1 MASIFS
7 RIISGEIPAVKI
19 YEDDQVI
26 AFLDIA
32 PASKGHT
39 LVVPKQ
45 EYPDLLTVPPE
56 LLALVQQTVQRVA
69 QAIQQSLQPDGMN
82 IVQNNGTA
90 AGQSVFHYHV
100 HIIPRW
106 EGDRALRLWNPQQTP
121 TEDLQMV
128 ADLIRVKLL

>member
-7 RIISGEIPAVKI
+7 RIISGEIPAVKV
-19 YEDDQVI
+19 YEDDQVV

-45 EYPDLLTVPPE
+45 EYQDLLSVPPE
-56 LLALVQQTVQRVA
+56 LLAVVHHTVQRVA
-69 QAIQQSLQPDGMN
+69 QAIQQALQPHGMN
-82 IVQNNGTA
+82 ILQNNGTA
-90 AGQSVFHYHV
+90 AGQNVFHYHV

-106 EGDRALRLWNPQQTP
+106 EGDRALRLWEPKQATND
-121 TEDLQMV
+121 DLQMI
-128 ADLIRVKLL
+128 ADLIRVKLV

>member
-7 RIISGEIPAVKI
+7 RIISGEIPAVKV
-19 YEDDQVI
+19 YEDDQVV

-45 EYPDLLTVPPE
+45 EYQDLLSVPPE
-56 LLALVQQTVQRVA
+56 LLAVVHHAVQRVA
-69 QAIQQSLQPDGMN
+69 QAIQQALQPHGMN
-82 IVQNNGTA
+82 ILQNNGTA
-90 AGQSVFHYHV
+90 AGQNVFHYHV

-106 EGDRALRLWNPQQTP
+106 EGDRALRLWEPKQATND
-121 TEDLQMV
+121 DLQMI
-128 ADLIRVKLL
+128 ADLIRVKLV